1 MTFEDFRRLALDS
14 YRRGAAT
21 WETTEDAEASILFAE
36 DDFGA
41 FHIFPVPPFFLQH
54 ERGRTDWLTTAL
66 PNIADN
72 RSLQRV
78 AYPACV
84 WASRNPNYDDRPPD
98 YPKGDD
104 LLMVHLAEKG
114 CHEVWKAEFRRSR
127 SRLAGIG
134 DWQLSRPD
142 DRALGREV
150 PEHIAVA
157 LGTRSGKKGPTIPAA
172 DMVLDAWDVPSDYIP
187 LINHCGPLAAKK
199 NITSSYASVFRPETA
214 GDLIVSQAFV
224 FTDGDHRGSYIDES
238 VQAVHKQGLKEFG
251 GPMLGEWTHYVE
263 GSSDGDRLYKYAALW
278 RRANAF
284 LEVMVA
290 GPRGRFT
297 KAHLLRYTTIQ
308 DGRARSTL
316 ERYSSIAS

>member
-1 MTFEDFRRLALDS
+1 VTFEDFRRSALDS
-14 YRRGAAT
+14 YRRGALT
-21 WETTEDAEASILFAE
+21 WETTKDAEASILFAA

-41 FHIFPVPPFFLQH
+41 FHIFPVPPFFLRH
-54 ERGRTDWLTTAL
+54 ERGRIDWLTSAL

-72 RSLQRV
+72 RSLLRV
-78 AYPACV
+78 AFPACA
-84 WASRNPNYDDRPPD
+84 WASRNPNYDDRSRD
-98 YPKGDD
+98 NPKGED
-104 LLMVHLAEKG
+104 LLMVHIAEKG
-114 CHEVWKAEFRRSR
+114 RYEVWQAEFRRSR

-150 PEHIAVA
+150 PGRIAVA
-157 LGTRSGKKGPTIPAA
+157 LGNRSGKKGPTIPAA
-172 DMVLDAWDVPSDYIP
+172 DMVLHAWDVPSDYIP
-187 LINHCGPLAAKK
+187 LSNYCGPVAAKK
-199 NITSSYASVFRPETA
+199 NITSSYASVFRSETA
-214 GDLIVSQAFV
+214 SDLIVSQAFV
-224 FTDGDHRGSYIDES
+224 FTDGDHRRSYIDES
-238 VQAVHKQGLKEFG
+238 VQAIHDQGLKEFG
-251 GPMLGEWTHYVE
+251 GPTLGEWTQYVE

-297 KAHLLRYTTIQ
+297 KAHLFRYTTIQ
-308 DGRARSTL
+308 DGRARSIL